1 MSARQQ
7 VPLDRMS
14 LETFLGKA
22 CPKIER
28 ALKKSLPLT
37 HNSLFNA
44 ALHDAVFPGG
54 KRFRP
59 TLALLASRLVL
70 ADDDHA
76 LTAAVAVEY
85 LHASA
90 LILDDLPG
98 MDNARER
105 RGRPCLHL
113 VYDEGLA
120 VVVAL
125 ALLNAA
131 YILVVGGI
139 SRVSV
144 AAPAAFR
151 ELTECVAD
159 MIAGQAADL
168 APSSEP
174 WGEHSEQPWKTSALF
189 RLALTLGPVLSGAEA
204 ADVLTLSHFGQLL
217 GEAYQALD
225 DCRDIDEDRA
235 SQRRGRVATLVIQH
249 GSAAARETAANLMVE
264 ARRNLLAYF
273 QHHPAAVRLCE
284 FATSAVEQA
293 ASATAKRD
301 TCVL

>member
-7 VPLDRMS
+7 VPLDGIS
-14 LETFLGKA
+14 LETFIGEA
-22 CPKIER
+22 WPKIEC

-37 HNSLFNA
+37 RNSIFNA
-44 ALHDAVFPGG
+44 ALQSAVFPGG

-59 TLALLASRLVL
+59 TLALLASKLVR
-70 ADDDHA
+70 ADDDDA
-76 LTAAVAVEY
+76 MAAAVAVEY

-90 LILDDLPG
+90 LIFDDLPG

-105 RGRPCLHL
+105 RGRPCLHV

-125 ALLNAA
+125 ALMNAA
-131 YILVVGGI
+131 YVLVAARM

-144 AAPAAFR
+144 AGPAAFR
-151 ELTECVAD
+151 ELTDCVAA

-168 APSSEP
+168 TASSEP
-174 WGEHSEQPWKTSALF
+174 WGERSERPWKTSALF
-189 RLALTLGPVLSGAEA
+189 RLALTLGPVLSGAQA
-204 ADVLTLSHFGQLL
+204 ADVFTLSRFGQVL

-225 DCRDIDEDRA
+225 DCRDIDEDQA
-235 SQRRGRVATLVIQH
+235 SLRRGRGATLVVRH
-249 GSAAARETAANLMVE
+249 GSAPPARETAADLMAE

-273 QHHPAAVRLCE
+273 QHHPAAARLCE
-284 FATSAVEQA
+284 FARSAVEQA
-293 ASATAKRD
+293 N
-301 TCVL
+301 

>member
-1 MSARQQ
+1 MSARQPAL
-7 VPLDRMS
+7 VDCIS
-14 LETFLGKA
+14 LEAFIGEA
-22 CPKIER
+22 CPRIEC

-37 HNSLFNA
+37 NNSLFNA

-59 TLALLASRLVL
+59 ILALLASKLVL
-70 ADDDHA
+70 ANDDDA

-85 LHASA
+85 LHSSA
-90 LILDDLPG
+90 LIFDDLPG

-113 VYDEGLA
+113 LYGEGLA

-125 ALLNAA
+125 ALMNAA
-131 YILVVGGI
+131 YILVAG
-139 SRVSV
+139 RVSHV
-144 AAPAAFR
+144 ADPAAFR
-151 ELTECVAD
+151 ELTECVAA

-168 APSSEP
+168 APSPEP
-174 WGEHSEQPWKTSALF
+174 WGTRSERPWKTSALL
-189 RLALTLGPVLSGAEA
+189 RLALTLGPVLSGAKAE
-204 ADVLTLSHFGQLL
+204 DVSTLGRFGQLL

-225 DCRDIDEDRA
+225 DSRDVDEDRDLL
-235 SQRRGRVATLVIQH
+235 RRGRGATRTVPH
-249 GSAAARETAANLMVE
+249 DSASATETAAKSLPE

-284 FATSAVEQA
+284 FARSAVQ
-293 ASATAKRD
+293 
-301 TCVL
+301 